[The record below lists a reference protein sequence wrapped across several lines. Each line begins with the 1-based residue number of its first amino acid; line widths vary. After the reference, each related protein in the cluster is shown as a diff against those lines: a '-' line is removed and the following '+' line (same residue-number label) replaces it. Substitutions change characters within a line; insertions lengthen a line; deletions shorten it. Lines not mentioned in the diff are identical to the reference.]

1 MLLLPGTL
9 QPERTVMP
17 DHVESVVMSPLR
29 FLLPAGG
36 MPVLAFGI
44 ILSLWGLWN
53 IFRPPSP
60 RRILSP
66 MVLSTVPGIIA
77 IIAIYIACTEFI
89 EMTTSEAPPKPAM
102 FAAVAAKAMSFGFFG
117 LVSTIVPVLLG
128 GLAFLRHGRRSR
140 DDSI

>member
-1 MLLLPGTL
+1 
-9 QPERTVMP
+9 MP
-17 DHVESVVMSPLR
+17 DNAESVAMSPLR

-53 IFRPPSP
+53 IVRPQSP

-66 MVLSTVPGIIA
+66 MVLSSIPGIIA
-77 IIAIYIACTEFI
+77 IIAIYMACTEFI
-89 EMTTSEAPPKPAM
+89 EMTTSETPPKPWM

-117 LVSTIVPVLLG
+117 LLSTIVPILLG
-128 GLAFLRHGRRSR
+128 GLAFRRHGRLSEY
-140 DDSI
+140 DSSS